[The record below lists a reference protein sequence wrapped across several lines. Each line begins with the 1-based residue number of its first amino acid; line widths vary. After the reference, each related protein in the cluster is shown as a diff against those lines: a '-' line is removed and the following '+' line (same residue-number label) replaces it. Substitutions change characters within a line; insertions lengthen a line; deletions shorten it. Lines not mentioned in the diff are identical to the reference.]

1 MAEQLRDWD
10 IVSDVGITA
19 LAAAAARAVDSGR
32 PDALVQDPFAADFVA
47 AANSPV
53 PMPTRPE
60 EIAPDDMMWY
70 QVSRFMG
77 VRTKF
82 LDEDLSAAGVS
93 QVVILAA
100 GLDCRAFRL
109 DWPQG
114 TTVFEI
120 DQPRV
125 LEFKDRVLAERG
137 ARARCARRT
146 VPIDLRDDWAT
157 ALTGA
162 GFDPALPAAW
172 LAEGLLFYLP
182 DEACRTLMDTVHRL
196 SAPGSRIA
204 VEHYHEARTVIDE
217 MATIRAADQSGIDMP
232 VLFGG
237 GPLESPEDYLSRLG
251 WRTSCAGIYDLG
263 DRYGRPLA
271 GVLLK
276 AFGDSARFVTGTLA
290 E

>member
-1 MAEQLRDWD
+1 MVEQLRDWD

-19 LAAAAARAVDSGR
+19 LGAAAARALDSGR
-32 PDALVQDPFAADFVA
+32 PDALVQDAFAAHFVA
-47 AANSPV
+47 AAPV

-60 EIAPDDMMWY
+60 EIPADDVMWY

-82 LDEDLSAAGVS
+82 LDDELSAAGVG

-114 TTVFEI
+114 TTVFEL

-137 ARARCARRT
+137 ARARCVRRT

-162 GFDPALPAAW
+162 GFDPGLPTAW
-172 LAEGLLFYLP
+172 LAEGLLFYLSG
-182 DEACRTLMDTVHRL
+182 EACRLLMDTVHRL

-204 VEHYHEARTVIDE
+204 VEHYDKVHTVLDE
-217 MATIRAADQSGIDMP
+217 MENIRSADGAEIDMP

-237 GPLESPEDYLSRLG
+237 GPDESPDQYLSRLG
-251 WRTSCAGIYDLG
+251 WRTSRTGCYDLG
-263 DRYGRPLA
+263 ERYGRPLE

-276 AFGDSARFVTGTLA
+276 TFGDSARFITGTLA